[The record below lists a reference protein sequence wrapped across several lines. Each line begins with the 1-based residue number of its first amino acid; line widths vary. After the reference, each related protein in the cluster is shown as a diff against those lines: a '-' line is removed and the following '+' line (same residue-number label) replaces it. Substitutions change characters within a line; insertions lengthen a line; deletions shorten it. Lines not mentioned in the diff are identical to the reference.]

1 MALRFGEFVL
11 DPDARLLRRSG
22 QPIHLRAKTFDLLL
36 LLVTDRPK
44 ALSKSDLIERLWPA
58 TYVHEA
64 NLSNAIGE
72 LRKALGDQSG
82 ESQFIRTVHAFG
94 YAFIAVV
101 AEEAAAAPRPA
112 TMSVSPPARLLWGAT
127 VISLTTDEAIIGRD
141 DTADIVLPETTVSR
155 RHARITASAGQRM
168 IEDLGSQNGTWV
180 NERRVTAPTPLAD
193 GDRIRLGRALVTYR
207 DVASALTTERI
218 PE

>member
-1 MALRFGEFVL
+1 MILRFGEFVL
-11 DPDARLLRRSG
+11 DTDARLLRRGG

-36 LLVTDRPK
+36 LLVTERPK

-72 LRKALGDQSG
+72 LRKALGDHSS
-82 ESQFIRTVHAFG
+82 ESKVIRTVHAFG
-94 YAFIAVV
+94 YAFIAPV
-101 AEEAAAAPRPA
+101 
-112 TMSVSPPARLLWGAT
+112 TGDGKTLPPARLVWGTT
-127 VISLTTDEAIIGRD
+127 VLPLTTDEAIIGRD

-155 RHARITASAGQRM
+155 RHARLAVNAGQRV
-168 IEDLGSQNGTWV
+168 IEDLASQNGTWV
-180 NERRVTAPTPLAD
+180 NERRVTSPTPLAD
-193 GDRIRLGRALVTYR
+193 GDRIRLGRTLVTYR